1 MHALTAKNAL
11 PPLNVYSVALY
22 PKANAP
28 PTVTTKLINDK
39 MWEFI
44 AFTKKKKKHQ
54 KLVIYANKVLEKNL
68 PYTCNMNI
76 HMYIS
81 LISIM
86 IFNIT
91 YIYINI
97 SDYVP
102 WFHTWNCLLC
112 LKKKMITS
120 CISYKTTQSANIRYC
135 PMFLYRYMRLSF
147 LFQKKI

>member
-1 MHALTAKNAL
+1 MHVLTAKNAL

-22 PKANAP
+22 PKAKAP

-44 AFTKKKKKHQ
+44 AFTKKNQNTKN
-54 KLVIYANKVLEKNL
+54 LVHVIHVYANKVLEKNL

-97 SDYVP
+97 
-102 WFHTWNCLLC
+102 
-112 LKKKMITS
+112 
-120 CISYKTTQSANIRYC
+120 
-135 PMFLYRYMRLSF
+135 
-147 LFQKKI
+147 